1 MFSFEVAYDLLNQQH
16 LVLTTFKGLAVA
28 WSIIRFGSIFIDN
41 PLVSRTVASIIWVI
55 AALKILGY
63 LPQTVAYLDKI
74 TLGTEKDSL
83 SLYDIVSST
92 LSVGAMIWG
101 AMLFSSVLERVIVN
115 NRHISGSAQALFM
128 KIAKFILITV
138 AFLFGL
144 KVVGIS
150 LTTFAVFGGAMG
162 VGIGLG
168 LWIGLSEKFDWLF
181 SPIFI
186 VMQSAPLAAL
196 IPLLV
201 MAYGIGLTSK
211 VFVVCIMAMP
221 VIVLN
226 TSGAVRNTPT
236 AFKEMARSFLGTE
249 RDIILKVIIPAA
261 SPIIFSG
268 LRLGISAGFIGAILS
283 ELKIT
288 PTGVGDIIT
297 YSRSIAD
304 YPSMYAAI
312 FSIILLAVLF
322 LNVLEKLE
330 NYLFEGNNRGCA
342 SD

>member
-1 MFSFEVAYDLLNQQH
+1 MHNRSLY
-16 LVLTTFKGLAVA
+16 
-28 WSIIRFGSIFIDN
+28 
-41 PLVSRTVASIIWVI
+41 
-55 AALKILGY
+55 LKILSAVIVFGAWEIAGRIPVSY
-63 LPQTVAYLDKI
+63 AFPTFLESMSALI
-74 TLGTEKDSL
+74 TLTLDGTIFTAFGE
-83 SLYDIVSST
+83 T
-92 LSVGAMIWG
+92 LKP
-101 AMLFSSVLERVIVN
+101 L
-115 NRHISGSAQALFM
+115 
-128 KIAKFILITV
+128 
-138 AFLFGL
+138 
-144 KVVGIS
+144 VVGIAIS
-150 LTTFAVFGGAMG
+150 AVL
-162 VGIGLG
+162 GIALG
-168 LWIGLSEKFDWLF
+168 IWIGLSNIFDWMF
-181 SPIFI
+181 SPVFV

-201 MAYGIGLTSK
+201 IAYGIGLTSK

-226 TSGAVRNTPT
+226 TAGAVRNTP
-236 AFKEMARSFLGTE
+236 ASLKEMGSAFLGSKL
-249 RDIILKVIIPAA
+249 DIILKIVIPAA

-288 PTGVGDIIT
+288 PTGIGDIIT

-322 LNVLEKLE
+322 LNLLEKIELV
-330 NYLFEGNNRGCA
+330 LFKGNDRGYA

>member
-1 MFSFEVAYDLLNQQH
+1 MRHRPILLKLLSALVVFGAWEIAGRIPVSYAFPTFLESMSALVDLTVKGTIFTAYAETL
-16 LVLTTFKGLAVA
+16 K
-28 WSIIRFGSIFIDN
+28 
-41 PLVSRTVASIIWVI
+41 PLVVGVII
-55 AALKILGY
+55 
-63 LPQTVAYLDKI
+63 
-74 TLGTEKDSL
+74 S
-83 SLYDIVSST
+83 
-92 LSVGAMIWG
+92 
-101 AMLFSSVLERVIVN
+101 
-115 NRHISGSAQALFM
+115 
-128 KIAKFILITV
+128 
-138 AFLFGL
+138 AFL
-144 KVVGIS
+144 
-150 LTTFAVFGGAMG
+150 
-162 VGIGLG
+162 GIGLG

-236 AFKEMARSFLGTE
+236 AFKEMARSFLGSE
-249 RDIILKVIIPAA
+249 RDVILKVIIPAA

-330 NYLFEGNNRGCA
+330 NHLFEGNNRGYA

>member
-1 MFSFEVAYDLLNQQH
+1 MTMDGTIFAAYAETL
-16 LVLTTFKGLAVA
+16 K
-28 WSIIRFGSIFIDN
+28 
-41 PLVSRTVASIIWVI
+41 PLVIGVA
-55 AALKILGY
+55 
-63 LPQTVAYLDKI
+63 
-74 TLGTEKDSL
+74 
-83 SLYDIVSST
+83 
-92 LSVGAMIWG
+92 
-101 AMLFSSVLERVIVN
+101 
-115 NRHISGSAQALFM
+115 IS
-128 KIAKFILITV
+128 
-138 AFLFGL
+138 
-144 KVVGIS
+144 
-150 LTTFAVFGGAMG
+150 AVFG
-162 VGIGLG
+162 
-168 LWIGLSEKFDWLF
+168 FDWLF

-186 VMQSAPLAAL
+186 VMQAAPLAAL

-211 VFVVCIMAMP
+211 VFVVSIMAMP

-226 TSGAVRNTPT
+226 TSATVRNTPVSM
-236 AFKEMARSFLGTE
+236 KEMARSFMGSDL
-249 RDIILKVIIPAA
+249 DVILKIIIPAA
-261 SPIIFSG
+261 SPVIFAG

-322 LNVLEKLE
+322 LNLLEKIE
-330 NYLFEGNNRGCA
+330 TYLFKGNDLGYV

>member
-1 MFSFEVAYDLLNQQH
+1 MPNRPLLLKLLSAAIVFGAWEIAGRIPISYAFPTFLETMQA
-16 LVLTTFKGLAVA
+16 LIRLTLD
-28 WSIIRFGSIFIDN
+28 GSIFAAYGETLK
-41 PLVSRTVASIIWVI
+41 PLVIGVLISA
-55 AALKILGY
+55 ILG
-63 LPQTVAYLDKI
+63 I
-74 TLGTEKDSL
+74 T
-83 SLYDIVSST
+83 
-92 LSVGAMIWG
+92 
-101 AMLFSSVLERVIVN
+101 
-115 NRHISGSAQALFM
+115 
-128 KIAKFILITV
+128 
-138 AFLFGL
+138 
-144 KVVGIS
+144 
-150 LTTFAVFGGAMG
+150 
-162 VGIGLG
+162 LG
-168 LWIGLSEKFDWLF
+168 LWIGLSSWFDWLF
-181 SPIFI
+181 SPIFV
-186 VMQSAPLAAL
+186 VMQAAPLAAL
-196 IPLLV
+196 IPILV

-226 TSGAVRNTPT
+226 TSSAVRNTP
-236 AFKEMARSFLGTE
+236 ASIMEMAQSFLAK
-249 RDIILKVIIPAA
+249 DQDVLFKVILPAA

-322 LNVLEKLE
+322 LNLLEKFE
-330 NYLFEGNNRGCA
+330 NYLFEGNNRGYA

>member
-1 MFSFEVAYDLLNQQH
+1 MRHRPLL
-16 LVLTTFKGLAVA
+16 LKLLSAV
-28 WSIIRFGSIFIDN
+28 
-41 PLVSRTVASIIWVI
+41 T
-55 AALKILGY
+55 
-63 LPQTVAYLDKI
+63 
-74 TLGTEKDSL
+74 
-83 SLYDIVSST
+83 
-92 LSVGAMIWG
+92 
-101 AMLFSSVLERVIVN
+101 
-115 NRHISGSAQALFM
+115 
-128 KIAKFILITV
+128 
-138 AFLFGL
+138 LFGAWEIAGRVPVSYAFPTFLESMSALVALTLDGTIFTAYAETL
-144 KVVGIS
+144 KPLVVGIVIS
-150 LTTFAVFGGAMG
+150 AVL
-162 VGIGLG
+162 GIGLG
-168 LWIGLSEKFDWLF
+168 LWIGLSEKFDWLV
-181 SPIFI
+181 SPIFV

-211 VFVVCIMAMP
+211 VSVVCIMAMP

-226 TSGAVRNTPT
+226 TSGAVRNTSST
-236 AFKEMARSFLGTE
+236 LKEMGRAFLATE
-249 RDIILKVIIPAA
+249 RDIILKIIIPAA
-261 SPIIFSG
+261 SPIIFAG

-322 LNVLEKLE
+322 LNLLEKAEHL
-330 NYLFEGNNRGCA
+330 LFKGNVKGYV

>member
-1 MFSFEVAYDLLNQQH
+1 MRYRSMFLKFLSAVIVFGAWEIAGRIPVSYAFPTFLESMSALASLTLEGTIFTAYAETL
-16 LVLTTFKGLAVA
+16 K
-28 WSIIRFGSIFIDN
+28 
-41 PLVSRTVASIIWVI
+41 PLVVGVVI
-55 AALKILGY
+55 SA
-63 LPQTVAYLDKI
+63 
-74 TLGTEKDSL
+74 
-83 SLYDIVSST
+83 
-92 LSVGAMIWG
+92 
-101 AMLFSSVLERVIVN
+101 VL
-115 NRHISGSAQALFM
+115 
-128 KIAKFILITV
+128 
-138 AFLFGL
+138 
-144 KVVGIS
+144 
-150 LTTFAVFGGAMG
+150 
-162 VGIGLG
+162 GIGLG
-168 LWIGLSEKFDWLF
+168 LWIGLSAKFEWLF
-181 SPIFI
+181 SPIFV

-226 TSGAVRNTPT
+226 TSGAVRNTPS
-236 AFKEMARSFLGTE
+236 AIKEMARSFLGTE
-249 RDIILKVIIPAA
+249 RDIIVKIIIPAA

-322 LNVLEKLE
+322 LNLLEKFE
-330 NYLFEGNNRGCA
+330 YLLFKGHDRGYA